1 MCCMLILLKT
11 LITNLYF
18 LVVELT
24 ITWWLGLL
32 LPESL
37 NIRMFEFRLEFLL
50 KKKWRLGRG
59 GGGLFKIKNSTLYLL
74 TIFIKIYG

>member
-1 MCCMLILLKT
+1 MPVLLKT

-24 ITWWLGLL
+24 IT
-32 LPESL
+32 
-37 NIRMFEFRLEFLL
+37 
-50 KKKWRLGRG
+50 WRLGRG

-74 TIFIKIYG
+74 TIFIKIYE